1 MKNFSQI
8 INIVRG
14 VSKIFLSIVV
24 DPVADCSMVEDD
36 KKSFTSDIG
45 GYSYSYGY
53 KCRSYNN
60 GLTSTEDSYGNLQFS
75 NGEYATVTSEGYY
88 YFSDGTTGYEDSY
101 GNIILDNGQIIIKE

>member
-14 VSKIFLSIVV
+14 ICKNFSSIAR
-24 DPVADCSMVEDD
+24 DPVADSPIVEDD
-36 KKSFTSDIG
+36 IKSFTSDIG

-53 KCRSYNN
+53 KCRNYNN

-75 NGEYATVTSEGYY
+75 NGEYATVTSDGYY